1 MTGRFQAQ
9 GIPWEDL
16 FDADIIGDG
25 PQAHAFTDNG
35 TPMRFAHI
43 QYGSKRA
50 DIGFTVRIDGVVVDV
65 SNLWAAKGTAM
76 YVNTAAIPGTVL
88 HLAEGGPAAVTAT
101 ASIAFARNGLA
112 TFNPVD
118 YLPAQ
123 FLLPAS
129 ATVGDAYLIR
139 FRLIAKS
146 SQGTVSGTLNTFM
159 TLDDVRQ
166 IALSYTRNSVG
177 SLRTWAEIEIDI
189 RRASDNADLHTY
201 AVRLE
206 AEAGI
211 S

>member
-9 GIPWEDL
+9 GTPWEDL

-25 PQAHAFTDNG
+25 PQAYAFTDNG

-50 DIGFTVRIDGVVVDV
+50 DIGATVRINGVDV
-65 SNLWAAKGTAM
+65 DVTTLWAAKGTAM

-88 HLAEGGPAAVTAT
+88 HLAEGGPGAVTAT
-101 ASIAFARNGLA
+101 ASIAFGRNGVA
-112 TFNPVD
+112 SYNPID

-146 SQGTVSGTLNTFM
+146 SQGTVSGTLDAFLA
-159 TLDDVRQ
+159 LDQMRQ
-166 IALSYTRNSVG
+166 IALSYTRSNSG

-201 AVRLE
+201 AVRME